1 MSSLFSPPTPPPPP
15 MLIPPPPKPV
25 PKAPDLASP
34 NAQEAALNKVA
45 GAMGQGREASN
56 LTRQRSPGEAAAPT
70 PEYSGKTLG

>member
-1 MSSLFSPPTPPPPP
+1 MSGLFSSPPPPPP

-34 NAQEAALNKVA
+34 TSQEAAMNKAA
-45 GAMGQGREASN
+45 GMLGGGRDASN
-56 LTRQRSPGEAAAPT
+56 LTRQRSPGEATAPT